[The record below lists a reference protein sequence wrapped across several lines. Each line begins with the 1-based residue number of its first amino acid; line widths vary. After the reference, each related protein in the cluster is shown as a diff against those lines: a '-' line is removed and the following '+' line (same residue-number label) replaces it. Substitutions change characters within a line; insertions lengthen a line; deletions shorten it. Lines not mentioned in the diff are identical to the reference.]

1 MLSSVVLP
9 APFGPITDSSSPRRT
24 SRLTRL
30 TAWTPPKCL
39 ETSPISS
46 WATGLLPRTGSLL
59 GKDAL
64 ESNHRVAPRTGEH
77 RRSLRHLDLV
87 LEIANLLPPHLHDVR
102 PLEPERLDPEA
113 RGHREG
119 ARDNERIEHAHH
131 PDLVA
136 GVCGDVHGFVR
147 DGSIQREE
155 FPGLALEGVGELQL
169 IQ

>member
-1 MLSSVVLP
+1 MLSSVFFP

-46 WATGLLPRTGSLL
+46 WATGLL
-59 GKDAL
+59 
-64 ESNHRVAPRTGEH
+64 PRTGEH

-119 ARDNERIEHAHH
+119 ARDNERIEHAPH
-131 PDLVA
+131 PDLGA
-136 GVCGDVHGFVR
+136 GVCGGGHGFVR
-147 DGSIQREE
+147 GGRIQREE
-155 FPGLALEGVGELQL
+155 LPGLALAGGGELQL
-169 IQ
+169 IQRDR